1 MDGYKS
7 RDFPEKTS
15 QQIQTCY
22 WFEQSE
28 IWQLTVNYRHW
39 LTLVERHSS
48 KKNTSP
54 ARIQA
59 ELCKPLFSFN
69 THCSVAGIPAPFPL
83 IHASAYAGAR
93 KRARKN
99 FFMEKKNSSPI
110 PETRLPRACGAHNR
124 WQWEPSPRLALKLS
138 TQACHSHSPHTSG
151 PHSLVQGSPSTPRQT
166 LLEVPWGRDVSRGP
180 TSSPSTSPAF
190 HRLCP
195 DFNSYHLRVWSTGRK
210 WFVNWRFSARS
221 CWCLP
226 SYTSLD

>member
-69 THCSVAGIPAPFPL
+69 THRSVAGIPAPFPL

-99 FFMEKKNSSPI
+99 FFMEKKKIAAPFLRRGCQGPAGLTTDGSESH
-110 PETRLPRACGAHNR
+110 PRASLWSC
-124 WQWEPSPRLALKLS
+124 PLKH
-138 TQACHSHSPHTSG
+138 AIRIPHI
-151 PHSLVQGSPSTPRQT
+151 PP
-166 LLEVPWGRDVSRGP
+166 GP
-180 TSSPSTSPAF
+180 TAWCRAAPRHPARLSSRYRGDGMWAEGLHPVLPPPLPFTVSVLIST
-190 HRLCP
+190 
-195 DFNSYHLRVWSTGRK
+195 VTI
-210 WFVNWRFSARS
+210 
-221 CWCLP
+221 
-226 SYTSLD
+226 